1 MTTWRSPT
9 GRDVVE
15 GARTVEAAADELYN
29 DGL

>member
-1 MTTWRSPT
+1 LAFPY